1 MKVSSPIGELP
12 FAPQR
17 LRLSRRGLDI
27 DGAMGA
33 WPAHVHVDA
42 SDLPAL
48 GRLLPLRALTFAA
61 AGLLLAVGARRRLHP
76 TTPRRRSRY
85 VRCP

>member
-1 MKVSSPIGELP
+1 VKVSSPIGELP
-12 FAPQR
+12 FEPKR
-17 LRLSRRGLDI
+17 LRVSRGGLDI

-33 WPAHVHVDA
+33 WPAHVHVDP

-61 AGLLLAVGARRRLHP
+61 AAGLLVALGGRRRHTTP
-76 TTPRRRSRY
+76 TPPRRRRH
-85 VRCP
+85 V

>member
-1 MKVSSPIGELP
+1 VKVSSPIGELP
-12 FAPQR
+12 FEPRR
-17 LRLSRRGLDI
+17 LRLSRHGLDI

-48 GRLLPLRALTFAA
+48 GRLLPLRALSFAA
-61 AGLLLAVGARRRLHP
+61 AGLLVACAGRRRLNP
-76 TTPRRRSRY
+76 TTPRRRSRH
-85 VRCP
+85 V

>member
-1 MKVSSPIGELP
+1 VKVSSPIGELP
-12 FAPQR
+12 FEPRR

-27 DGAMGA
+27 DGVMGA

-48 GRLLPLRALTFAA
+48 GRLLPLRPLAFAA
-61 AGLLLAVGARRRLHP
+61 GGLLLAILHRGTRRARG
-76 TTPRRRSRY
+76 
-85 VRCP
+85 

>member
-12 FAPQR
+12 FEPRR
-17 LRLSRRGLDI
+17 LRLSRHGLDI

-48 GRLLPLRALTFAA
+48 GRLLPLRALSFAA
-61 AGLLLAVGARRRLHP
+61 AGLLVACAGRRRLNP
-76 TTPRRRSRY
+76 TTPRRRSRH
-85 VRCP
+85 V

>member
-1 MKVSSPIGELP
+1 VKVSSPIGELP
-12 FAPQR
+12 FEPRR
-17 LRLSRRGLDI
+17 LRVSRQGLDI

-48 GRLLPLRALTFAA
+48 ARLLPLRALTFAVA
-61 AGLLLAVGARRRLHP
+61 GGLLLAVGGRRACYLP
-76 TTPRRRSRY
+76 TRRRRSRH
-85 VRCP
+85 V